1 MDNGLSSKIARVG
14 SDSMCKEAIA
24 KAIGIMFLSR
34 TASHMSHLQTK
45 SYAEHKAL
53 DEFYS
58 EIVDLAD
65 DLAEAAQGQYGILD
79 VPFVNMSGNIK
90 DPVGMLQ
97 GHLRQLEAAMASVDE
112 DYLMNIFQEVQKC
125 YRSTLYKL
133 TNLS

>member
-1 MDNGLSSKIARVG
+1 MAGLASTNMGRDCG
-14 SDSMCKEAIA
+14 PDIA
-24 KAIGIMFLSR
+24 KAIGIMFMSR
-34 TASHMSHLQTK
+34 TLAHMSHLQTK
-45 SYAEHKAL
+45 SYAEHVAL
-53 DEFYS
+53 NTFYD
-58 EIVDLAD
+58 EIVELVD

-79 VPFVNMSGNIK
+79 VPFINISGNIK

-97 GHLRQLEAAMASVDE
+97 GHLRQLESAMSSVDE

>member
-1 MDNGLSSKIARVG
+1 MAGLAQEKMKNCG
-14 SDSMCKEAIA
+14 PDIA
-24 KAIGIMFLSR
+24 KAIGIMFMSR
-34 TASHMSHLQTK
+34 TLSHMSHLQTK

-53 DEFYS
+53 NKFYD
-58 EIVDLAD
+58 EIVDLVD

-97 GHLRQLEAAMASVDE
+97 GHLKQLEATMSMVDE
-112 DYLMNIFQEVQKC
+112 DYLMSIFQEVQKL

-133 TNLS
+133 VNLS

>member
-1 MDNGLSSKIARVG
+1 MAGLAEKNMGRDCG
-14 SDSMCKEAIA
+14 PDIA
-24 KAIGIMFLSR
+24 KAIGILFLSR
-34 TASHMSHLQTK
+34 TMAHMSHLQTK

-53 DEFYS
+53 NEFYD
-58 EIVDLAD
+58 EIVELVD

-79 VPFVNMSGNIK
+79 VPFVNMSGNVK

-97 GHLRQLEAAMASVDE
+97 GHLRQLDAAMAKVDE
-112 DYLMNIFQEVQKC
+112 DYLMNIYQEVQKC